1 MAEQEVISYAH
12 TAMKNLSGVQK
23 VMHSERHLAV
33 FLASFSS
40 QRSSSFVSPVD
51 GCSSLRVFALMKP

>member
-1 MAEQEVISYAH
+1 MTEQEVISYAH
-12 TAMKNLSGVQK
+12 TAMKNLSGDQN

-40 QRSSSFVSPVD
+40 QRWFSFASAWGP
-51 GCSSLRVFALMKP
+51 CSLMVISLMNP

>member
-1 MAEQEVISYAH
+1 MAEQEVISYAY

-33 FLASFSS
+33 FLASFHHNGGLLLSH
-40 QRSSSFVSPVD
+40 QWMVVP
-51 GCSSLRVFALMKP
+51 L